1 MLGKIFALLCLSSTV
16 CALFTGRME
25 ALSAAILSGAG
36 GAVTLTLGLLG
47 LMCLWCGM
55 IKVFSG
61 AGFLGRLSRLLAP
74 LLRFAFPGVYKT
86 GEGAEEICA
95 TLAANLLGMGNA
107 ATPFALCAM
116 QKMKASMPAEGVV
129 GDDMITFAVLNTA
142 AFSLI
147 PSGLIALRYAAG
159 SAAPAA
165 IILPVFLVSLPSS
178 LFALLL
184 CRLFARLFPYKA

>member
-1 MLGKIFALLCLSSTV
+1 MLGKIIACLCFLSTV
-16 CALFTGRME
+16 CAMLTGRME

-36 GAVTLTLGLLG
+36 GAVTLSLGLLG
-47 LMCLWCGM
+47 MMCLWCGM
-55 IKVFSG
+55 MKVFSG
-61 AGFLGRLSRLLAP
+61 AGFLKFFSRLLSP
-74 LLRFAFPGVYKT
+74 FLRFAFPWVFRT
-86 GEGAEEICA
+86 GHGTEEICA
-95 TLAANLLGMGNA
+95 TVSANLLGMGNA

-116 QKMKASMPAEGVV
+116 EKMRPCMPAPGVA

-159 SAAPAA
+159 SATPAA

-178 LFALLL
+178 LFALAL
-184 CRLFARLFPYKA
+184 CRLFARLFPYRK